1 MPKLLRGQDRL
12 LLSLSL
18 IGDLLDLTVGAG
30 HRAYHYRRL
39 GLYFPPGYKAF
50 NLNNTVRRSLKTGNI
65 EKTINKQ
72 KRVCI
77 KLTSQGNSQL
87 ERSFPLYKLQNKK
100 WDGHWRLVTFDIQES
115 HKRIRDLL
123 RRKLQ
128 SLNFAKFQKSIYISP
143 HNFAEDL
150 LEFLKF
156 HHFHQQAFIL
166 EVNHKYLPHPKEF
179 SASLWPINQLQDKY
193 QLLLDKLNQ
202 KSITQIDIN
211 KISDQYLGLLCQD
224 PHLPKELLPH
234 NWPEPHIR
242 KSLSQLIINQK

>member
-50 NLNNTVRRSLKTGNI
+50 NLNNTIRRSLKTGNI

-72 KRVCI
+72 KQICI
-77 KLTSQGNSQL
+77 KLTSQGNSQI
-87 ERSFPLYKLQNKK
+87 ERTFPLYKLQNKR
-100 WDGHWRLVTFDIQES
+100 WDGRWRLVIFDIKES
-115 HKRIRDLL
+115 NKRIRDLL

-128 SLNFAKFQKSIYISP
+128 YLNFAKFQKSIYISP
-143 HNFAEDL
+143 HDFAEDI

-156 HHFHQQAFIL
+156 HHFYQQAFIL
-166 EVNHKYLPHPKEF
+166 EINHKYLPPPREF
-179 SASLWPINQLQDKY
+179 AATLWPIDKLQKKY
-193 QLLLDKLNQ
+193 QNLLDKLDKKPI
-202 KSITQIDIN
+202 KSSVFK
-211 KISDQYLGLLCQD
+211 KISNQYLNLLCKD
-224 PHLPKELLPH
+224 PHLPKQLLP
-234 NWPEPHIR
+234 NDWSEPHIR
-242 KSLSQLIINQK
+242 KKISQFILKQG